1 MTSSHSRPTF
11 FVFTHSCTAVASP
24 SALPRRAPRE
34 YLEWGMPLRCSRL
47 DNRRGATPLRKRPSL
62 SASFLDR
69 RRLAPGV
76 VCQRTIAGR
85 RTPTLLARPLN
96 WGRDGRTLKVHLRRL
111 LPFCGADCRLWYG
124 AAVQSWPRQ
133 VRPLLPR
140 PVRVVQETNRSSRSA
155 AVGRARDRA
164 AHGTDRRLCPA
175 RPRIV
180 LGRWAATSGAPIRFV
195 GAIKTAAQDSPRR
208 EVITLGKRA
217 RALGG
222 D

>member
-155 AVGRARDRA
+155 TVGRARDRA
-164 AHGTDRRLCPA
+164 ATGLTA
-175 RPRIV
+175 VFVPR
-180 LGRWAATSGAPIRFV
+180 GQGSCWGGGPPPRAPRSGLLAP
-195 GAIKTAAQDSPRR
+195 
-208 EVITLGKRA
+208 
-217 RALGG
+217 
-222 D
+222 